1 MDSLIGAVVTVVMYV
16 KWIINDWMRTMP
28 SGNSFDLDYD
38 CMHSEIYSHM
48 QSWCEY
54 LSLQMFVRH

>member
-28 SGNSFDLDYD
+28 SVNSFDLDYD
-38 CMHSEIYSHM
+38 CMHSEIAT
-48 QSWCEY
+48 CR
-54 LSLQMFVRH
+54 VGVNI

>member
-16 KWIINDWMRTMP
+16 KWIINDWMRTTP

-38 CMHSEIYSHM
+38 CMHSEIAT
-48 QSWCEY
+48 CR
-54 LSLQMFVRH
+54 VGVNI